1 MRRHPTH
8 LLLALTFVGLAAGF
22 AAPVFAQSTA
32 RLSDGPGGVE
42 GDGDS
47 TRPSISEDGALIAFY
62 SEATTL
68 VAGDTNLVGDIFVY
82 DRTAGTLTR
91 ASTASGG
98 AQGNG
103 QSSRP
108 DLSGGGRYVAFQSDA
123 TNLVPGDTNLAQDAF
138 VKDLLTGAI
147 VRVSVSSTGVQ
158 ANANSSRVRVSSTG
172 RYVVYSSDASNLVA
186 GDVNGWQD
194 VFLHDRDTDGDGI
207 FDEPGAISTVI
218 ASRGAGGVQGNEESG
233 VPVVSDD
240 GRWVAF
246 RSKATNFVPGD
257 TNLESDVFVRDMQA
271 GTTVRVSVSTGG
283 GQGDLESSRPMMSAD
298 GRHVAFYSRAT
309 NLVPGDTNQHFDTV
323 DGIWVPAR
331 DAFVRDRD
339 TDGDG
344 IYDEPGAVKT
354 VRVSVADDGSQANDR
369 SEDPDISPDG
379 RWVVFWTEATNIF
392 GGDGNGELQD
402 IVLHDRDV
410 DGDGIFD
417 EPGAFGN
424 TLISVSTAG
433 VQANSNSKRCVVS
446 ADGRFVAFRS
456 DATNLVSPDT
466 NSPFEDVF
474 LRDVTGAAWADL
486 GHALA
491 GLNGDPQLS
500 GTGTLAGGSA
510 GTLDLGNARPNTL
523 AFLFVGFVNG
533 VAPFKQ
539 GILVPVPWVLLVPN
553 LPTGPSGSLSLPF
566 LMPTG
571 LPSGF
576 TFYMQYAIQDA
587 AAVAGVAL
595 SNAVSGTTP

>member
-1 MRRHPTH
+1 
-8 LLLALTFVGLAAGF
+8 
-22 AAPVFAQSTA
+22 
-32 RLSDGPGGVE
+32 
-42 GDGDS
+42 
-47 TRPSISEDGALIAFY
+47 
-62 SEATTL
+62 
-68 VAGDTNLVGDIFVY
+68 
-82 DRTAGTLTR
+82 
-91 ASTASGG
+91 
-98 AQGNG
+98 
-103 QSSRP
+103 
-108 DLSGGGRYVAFQSDA
+108 
-123 TNLVPGDTNLAQDAF
+123 
-138 VKDLLTGAI
+138 
-147 VRVSVSSTGVQ
+147 
-158 ANANSSRVRVSSTG
+158 
-172 RYVVYSSDASNLVA
+172 
-186 GDVNGWQD
+186 
-194 VFLHDRDTDGDGI
+194 
-207 FDEPGAISTVI
+207 
-218 ASRGAGGVQGNEESG
+218 
-233 VPVVSDD
+233 
-240 GRWVAF
+240 
-246 RSKATNFVPGD
+246 
-257 TNLESDVFVRDMQA
+257 
-271 GTTVRVSVSTGG
+271 
-283 GQGDLESSRPMMSAD
+283 
-298 GRHVAFYSRAT
+298 
-309 NLVPGDTNQHFDTV
+309 
-323 DGIWVPAR
+323 VPAR

-539 GILVPVPWVLLVPN
+539 GILVRAVGAARAEPAHGSERIAEPPVPDAHGPAVGLHLLHAVCDPGCGRRGWRRALERRLGN
-553 LPTGPSGSLSLPF
+553 DAVGTSEGSPSPPRS
-566 LMPTG
+566 
-571 LPSGF
+571 
-576 TFYMQYAIQDA
+576 
-587 AAVAGVAL
+587 
-595 SNAVSGTTP
+595 